1 MTMPTWKTLG
11 KFDWQRSDGI
21 CLHLSF
27 DTYMISHE
35 ARHLLPDEVV
45 ALYALITTQ
54 FDENTVRGMYAD
66 ALKTAPKAAR
76 FALTGRYDE
85 LLAGLSADDIA
96 NSIDRVLP
104 RALAA

>member
-54 FDENTVRGMYAD
+54 FDAD
-66 ALKTAPKAAR
+66 ALKTAPEAAR